1 MSQGKE
7 IDNKLL
13 REVLQGDKKSE
24 KEFIDLCN
32 KCIWGALK
40 RFNQLSHEDKEDVQ
54 SQIIYKEIF
63 GDLGDWRGIRKF
75 KAQSKFTTYLYGIVT
90 FRALD
95 FLKSK
100 GIKYRNKTVSITP
113 QLNISNNQIGA
124 NTKLT
129 IQASL
134 AILKPKQRKIM
145 KLSAQGYTHRQIAK
159 KLGTSTNN
167 ISSIISR
174 AQKKMQKYNAI
185 KSTNSQS

>member
-1 MSQGKE
+1 MNQEKQ
-7 IDNKLL
+7 INHQLL
-13 REVLQGDKKSE
+13 RQVLQKDKKAE
-24 KEFIDLCN
+24 KEFVDLCN

-40 RFNQLSHEDKEDVQ
+40 RFDQLSYEDKQDIQ
-54 SQIIYKEIF
+54 SQIMYKEIF
-63 GDLGDWRGIRKF
+63 GELGDWKGIRKF
-75 KAQSKFTTYLYGIVT
+75 RAQSKFTTYLYGIVT

-113 QLNISNNQIGA
+113 QLNINNNQIGA

-134 AILKPKQRKIM
+134 AILKPKEKKIM
-145 KLSAQGYTHRQIAK
+145 KLSADGYTHREIAK

>member
-1 MSQGKE
+1 M
-7 IDNKLL
+7 
-13 REVLQGDKKSE
+13 
-24 KEFIDLCN
+24 
-32 KCIWGALK
+32 
-40 RFNQLSHEDKEDVQ
+40 SHEDKEDVQ

-63 GDLGDWRGIRKF
+63 GELGDWQGIRKF
-75 KAQSKFTTYLYGIVT
+75 RAQSKFTTYLYGIVT

-129 IQASL
+129 IKASL

-145 KLSAQGYTHRQIAK
+145 ELSAQGYTHRQIAE